1 MAHFN
6 YLVFAKVVER
16 GTFYQAAKE
25 LKVTPSAVSHSI
37 NQLEQNLG
45 FPLLR
50 RNRSGVELTQD
61 GAAILPYVQ
70 EILNL
75 EHNLEQEANNIRG
88 LNSGVVRIGAFSSI
102 CINWLPEIIRN
113 FKSRYPKIKV
123 TIVQGTFNEIAEK
136 ARIGAIDLGFTALP
150 VTQNL
155 KVIPLINDPI
165 YCITPKDFEPKNR
178 KSITQA
184 DISGKNFILQQIDY
198 DRDTKKVLDDYQV
211 TQNSLTFSIDDQ
223 SILAMVESNLG
234 LGVLPKLAL
243 NKIKGDV
250 NVFDFDRKYERH
262 IALVANKT
270 QMLAPAPKKM
280 MKLMQEYLTKRYG
293 DELLW
298 K

>member
-6 YLVFAKVVER
+6 YLVFAKAVER

-165 YCITPKDFEPKNR
+165 YCITPKDFEPKNK